1 MLSEQLKLTLITQRN
16 EAVESLVNGQLADLA
31 TARYL
36 QGHIHRIDQTLLLI
50 KQLEG
55 TEDDE

>member
-1 MLSEQLKLTLITQRN
+1 MLSDKLKLALLSQKN
-16 EAVESLVNGQLADLA
+16 EAVDSLVNGNLEDLA
-31 TARYL
+31 SARYL
-36 QGHIHRIDQTLLLI
+36 QGSIHRIDSTLLLI